1 MSALYFFLY
10 TKIPVLQAFV
20 NTPVGP
26 YVHVAMVVLL
36 IVGIFLLRTAH
47 YPLLIFSV
55 NIEKSLGNQ
64 ALTPVNEN

>member
-36 IVGIFLLRTAH
+36 IVGIFFYVLRIIH
-47 YPLLIFSV
+47 YLFFP
-55 NIEKSLGNQ
+55 
-64 ALTPVNEN
+64 